1 MARTMVAQNASFVR
15 CGVSSLKK
23 STTRRNVIV
32 ALGLVVI
39 AIVGVLLWR
48 DFGPRDGGDGRTA
61 TVRRGSLKATI
72 ETTGRLAARRVV
84 SVTTRASGT
93 VKLVAVREGEAVRRG
108 DVLVVIDDAQ
118 MRAELTRAERAVEA
132 AETRVGVARQRAQTD
147 DGALLDLA
155 AAENEADA
163 ARASLVEAQARLAET
178 LVLAPFDGV
187 VAAVRVGEGAGFG
200 GGEAAVLADPSDLYV
215 TADLDEIDRPLVTEG
230 QEVTLTATPFSGTQL
245 QGTIAALSSTAQ
257 SRGGSTVYPV
267 QIIFTRPANPTLDLL
282 PGMTVDVRIVTN
294 AREDVLIVPSN
305 AIRRAGERQYATVR
319 RDGEEIDVEVRTGT
333 RAGGDVEI
341 TEGLAEGDVV
351 VLR

>member
-1 MARTMVAQNASFVR
+1 M
-15 CGVSSLKK
+15 KK
-23 STTRRNVIV
+23 TDATRRNLFI
-32 ALGLVVI
+32 ALGVV
-39 AIVGVLLWR
+39 AIVVVGVLLWR
-48 DFGPRDGGDGRTA
+48 NFAPGDGVDSRTA
-61 TVRRGSLKATI
+61 TVRRGSLQASI
-72 ETTGRLAARRVV
+72 ETTGRLAARRVE

-93 VKLVAVREGEAVRRG
+93 VKIVAVREGEVVRQG
-108 DVLVVIDDAQ
+108 DVMFVLDDAQ
-118 MRAELTRAERAVEA
+118 MRNEVTRAERAVES

-147 DGALLDLA
+147 DSALFDLA
-155 AAENEADA
+155 AAENEADT
-163 ARASLVEAQARLAET
+163 ARTALATAQERLAET

-187 VAAVRVGEGAGFG
+187 VAAVRVGEGSGFG
-200 GGEAAVLADPSDLYV
+200 GGEVAVLADPSDLYV

-245 QGTIAALSSTAQ
+245 EGKIAALSSTSQ

-267 QIIFTRPANPTLDLL
+267 QITFTRPADSTLALL

-305 AIRRAGERQYATVR
+305 AVRRAGERQYATVR
-319 RDGEEIDVEVRTGT
+319 RDGQETDIEVRTGT